1 MRYMIQFEEKLENT
15 KFELLVE
22 WSLFLIFMVFLLIIN
37 FHNNLFF
44 HTAIELFINVMFI
57 LVFVFTF
64 NTYSISRNNSILILG
79 TGCFFVA
86 VIGIFHLLMYQGMP
100 FLDNVDNINIS
111 TQLWVAAR
119 YLEAFTGLLSLN
131 YILKPSRKLSAYGML
146 MIYICISV
154 FLIVSILIF
163 NIFPTCYIGNV
174 GLTSFKISSEYI
186 ISIMFLS
193 MAIIY
198 FRLNSKID
206 KYLFFCIESFFIL
219 SAVTEMFFTSCVF
232 LSDWKNVI
240 GHIIKIIA
248 VYFLYKGIVQS
259 GLKKPYYALNYD
271 LGLADNKLKQFEE
284 ILYRNEQCFNM
295 IINNSDN
302 AIFVINDNKFIF
314 ANKKMAEFM
323 GVAKVSDVIG
333 LDVEKIMVKEVRSL
347 SYDRINNA
355 IYNKIST
362 PFTESKML
370 RMDGK
375 IIDIEVTNCFCMY
388 KNKPSAMVMFRDIT
402 LKKQLHSLE
411 RNVLEDKKIINET
424 NEHNKMMVEFFSN
437 ISHELK
443 TPLNVILGAIQLLS
457 LSDNA
462 LINYT
467 VEAKLSKYLK
477 TMKQNCYRLV
487 RLVNNLVDMSKFDS
501 GYFKLDLHNH
511 DIVNVVE
518 GITLSVVDYA
528 KNKGIELLFDTNI
541 EEREMAIDLD
551 KIERIMLNLLSNA
564 IKFTDEGGHILVNLC
579 DKENKIVISIKDN
592 GTGIPADKLNFIFER
607 FGQVDKTLARNKEG
621 SGIGLSL
628 VKSIV
633 DMHEG
638 NIEVLSEFGQGSEFI
653 IELPSKLVEDEQV
666 SDKRVY
672 ESRVEKINIEFSDIY
687 S

>member
-1 MRYMIQFEEKLENT
+1 MRHMMKFEEKLKNT
-15 KFELLVE
+15 KFELLIE
-22 WSLFLIFMVFLLIIN
+22 WSIFLILMVFLLIIN
-37 FHNNLFF
+37 FHSNLFF

-64 NTYSISRNNSILILG
+64 NTYGINRNNSILILG

-100 FLDNVDNINIS
+100 FLENTNNMDIS
-111 TQLWVAAR
+111 AQLWIAAR
-119 YLEAFTGLLSLN
+119 YLEAFTGLISLN
-131 YILKPSRKLSAYGML
+131 YILKPSKKLSAYGML
-146 MIYICISV
+146 IIYICISIS
-154 FLIVSILIF
+154 LLLSIVIF
-163 NIFPTCYIGNV
+163 NIFPTCYIGKI
-174 GLTSFKISSEYI
+174 GLTPFKIISEYI

-193 MAIIY
+193 MAVIY
-198 FRLNSKID
+198 FRLKAKID
-206 KYLFFCIESFFIL
+206 RYLFFCIESFFIL
-219 SAVTEMFFTSCVF
+219 SAITEMFFTSYVF
-232 LSDWKNVI
+232 WGEWRTVV
-240 GHIIKIIA
+240 GHIIKVIA
-248 VYFLYKGIVQS
+248 VYFLYKGIVET
-259 GLKKPYYALNYD
+259 GLKKPYYDLNYD

-314 ANKKMAEFM
+314 ANKRMTELM
-323 GVAKVSDVIG
+323 GLEKVNDAIG
-333 LDVEKIMVKEVRSL
+333 LDVETIMVKETRNSA
-347 SYDRINNA
+347 YDRINNA
-355 IYNKIST
+355 IYNKLST

-370 RMDGK
+370 RTDGK

-402 LKKQLHSLE
+402 LKKQLHTLE
-411 RNVLEDKKIINET
+411 RNVLENKKVINET

-457 LSDNA
+457 LTDNA

-467 VEAKLSKYLK
+467 IEAKLSKYLK

-528 KNKGIELLFDTNI
+528 KNKGIELLFDTDV
-541 EEREMAIDLD
+541 EEKEMAIDLD

-564 IKFTDEGGHILVNLC
+564 IKFTNEGGQILVSLW
-579 DKENKIVISIKDN
+579 DKEDKIVISIKDN
-592 GTGIPADKLNFIFER
+592 GTGIPADKLDFIFER

-638 NIEVLSEFGQGSEFI
+638 NIKVLSEFGQGSEFI

-666 SDKRVY
+666 SDKCVY
-672 ESRVEKINIEFSDIY
+672 ESRVEKINVEFSDIY

>member
-1 MRYMIQFEEKLENT
+1 MRHMMKFEEKLKNT
-15 KFELLVE
+15 KFELLIE
-22 WSLFLIFMVFLLIIN
+22 WSIFLIFMVFLLIIN
-37 FHNNLFF
+37 FHSNLFF

-64 NTYSISRNNSILILG
+64 NTYGINRNNSILILG

-100 FLDNVDNINIS
+100 FLENANNTDIS
-111 TQLWVAAR
+111 AQLWIAAR
-119 YLEAFTGLLSLN
+119 YLEAFTGLISLN
-131 YILKPSRKLSAYGML
+131 YILKPSKKLSVYGML
-146 MIYICISV
+146 IIYICISIS
-154 FLIVSILIF
+154 LLLSIVIF
-163 NIFPTCYIGNV
+163 NIFPTCYIGKI
-174 GLTSFKISSEYI
+174 GLTPFKIISEYI

-193 MAIIY
+193 MAVIY
-198 FRLNSKID
+198 FRLKAKID
-206 KYLFFCIESFFIL
+206 RYLFFCIESFFIL
-219 SAVTEMFFTSCVF
+219 SAITEMFFTSYVF
-232 LSDWKNVI
+232 WGEWRTVV
-240 GHIIKIIA
+240 GHIIKVIA
-248 VYFLYKGIVQS
+248 VYFLYKGIVET
-259 GLKKPYYALNYD
+259 GLKKPYYDLNYD

-314 ANKKMAEFM
+314 ANKRMAELM
-323 GVAKVSDVIG
+323 GLEKVNDAIG
-333 LDVEKIMVKEVRSL
+333 LDVETIMVKETKNSA
-347 SYDRINNA
+347 YDRINNA
-355 IYNKIST
+355 IYNKLST

-402 LKKQLHSLE
+402 LKKQLHTLE
-411 RNVLEDKKIINET
+411 RNVLENKKIINET

-457 LSDNA
+457 LADNA

-467 VEAKLSKYLK
+467 IEAKLSKYLK

-528 KNKGIELLFDTNI
+528 KNKGIELLFDTDA
-541 EEREMAIDLD
+541 EEKEMAIDLD

-564 IKFTDEGGHILVNLC
+564 IKFTNEGGQILVSLW
-579 DKENKIVISIKDN
+579 DKEDKIVISIKDN
-592 GTGIPADKLNFIFER
+592 GTGIPADKLDFIFER

-638 NIEVLSEFGQGSEFI
+638 NIKVLSEFGQGSEFI

-666 SDKRVY
+666 SDRCIY
-672 ESRVEKINIEFSDIY
+672 ESRVEKINVEFSDIY

>member
-1 MRYMIQFEEKLENT
+1 MRYMIQLEERLENT

-22 WSLFLIFMVFLLIIN
+22 WSLFSIFMVFLLIIN

-100 FLDNVDNINIS
+100 FLENVDNINIS
-111 TQLWVAAR
+111 TQLWIAAR

-131 YILKPSRKLSAYGML
+131 YILKPNRKLSAYGML
-146 MIYICISV
+146 IIYICISV
-154 FLIVSILIF
+154 FLILSILIF
-163 NIFPTCYIGNV
+163 NIFPTCYIGKI

-198 FRLNSKID
+198 FRLSSKID
-206 KYLFFCIESFFIL
+206 RYLFFCIESFFIL
-219 SAVTEMFFTSCVF
+219 SALTEIFFTSCVL
-232 LSDWKNVI
+232 LSDWKNVV

-302 AIFVINDNKFIF
+302 AIFVINDNKFIL
-314 ANKKMAEFM
+314 ANKKMAELM
-323 GVAKVSDVIG
+323 GVEKVNDVIG
-333 LDVEKIMVKEVRSL
+333 LDVEKIMVNEVRSL

-370 RMDGK
+370 RIDGK

-402 LKKQLHSLE
+402 LKKQLNALE
-411 RNVLEDKKIINET
+411 RNILEDKKIINET

-462 LINYT
+462 LINDT

-528 KNKGIELLFDTNI
+528 KNKGIELLFDTDI

-564 IKFTDEGGHILVNLC
+564 IKFTDEGGHILVNLW

-628 VKSIV
+628 VKSII

-638 NIEVLSEFGQGSEFI
+638 SIKVLSEFGQGSQFI

-666 SDKRVY
+666 SNKRVY